1 MGGDA
6 GEAKGEKKSAH
17 QSARASSTGGQG
29 GQLHLAEALQPGEL
43 NRGQSRS
50 GSVLGWPEE
59 ARGASSQGTRL
70 RERPRSPRRRRQTQ
84 SEASRLPAGT
94 GVERTAASAGCS
106 AGVPKPGLAGR
117 ELRALVLLAPVYS
130 SDVRP
135 SRTRAAGEL
144 WGAPREDEREATSRG
159 GGLWSFPRP
168 RVRRG
173 AWGATPEVLIVG
185 RASAE
190 LLGNRPTL
198 RSAGP
203 GSLQG
208 GCSSQQQQ
216 KLGAAWA
223 GH

>member
-1 MGGDA
+1 MPAARGRGSGSALEAPAGAGRHRARHLGSRLGQEWSAPPRARDVPRGCRSPASRGGSFVPSFFWPQCTA
-6 GEAKGEKKSAH
+6 QTSGRLEPGLL
-17 QSARASSTGGQG
+17 ASSGV
-29 GQLHLAEALQPGEL
+29 HPARM
-43 NRGQSRS
+43 RGR
-50 GSVLGWPEE
+50 
-59 ARGASSQGTRL
+59 RL
-70 RERPRSPRRRRQTQ
+70 R
-84 SEASRLPAGT
+84 G
-94 GVERTAASAGCS
+94 
-106 AGVPKPGLAGR
+106 
-117 ELRALVLLAPVYS
+117 
-130 SDVRP
+130 
-135 SRTRAAGEL
+135 
-144 WGAPREDEREATSRG
+144 G

-185 RASAE
+185 RAPAE